1 MKRTV
6 VLAAGI
12 LLLAGAAL
20 PTPAT
25 SSGFDRDN
33 AAIVAPVHPC
43 FGPRFFDRSLRPAF
57 VAGRP
62 LSFGSRLVLEA
73 HGRHRRSF
81 LARQRFVVPCTKLNC
96 VPRASATDAIT
107 RLGIAT
113 WIPC

>member
-12 LLLAGAAL
+12 LLLAGTAL

-25 SSGFDRDN
+25 SSGFDRGK

-43 FGPRFFDRSLRPAF
+43 FGPRFGRSVRPAF

-62 LSFGSRLVLEA
+62 LSFCVTGECDRCADSPESDNDRHPAADDEALRVRGGQVDVRTGSGSF
-73 HGRHRRSF
+73 GRRRWALS
-81 LARQRFVVPCTKLNC
+81 R
-96 VPRASATDAIT
+96 
-107 RLGIAT
+107 
-113 WIPC
+113 